1 MLLVDAAPVPPQ
13 LSVSY
18 FYQGGAGHDNQQLC
32 CQRGLTWFEEK
43 AKESQTSDVVNKKK
57 QTVGNEQGNVHLC

>member
-1 MLLVDAAPVPPQ
+1 MLLVGAAPVPPQ

-32 CQRGLTWFEEK
+32 CQRELTWFEEK

-57 QTVGNEQGNVHLC
+57 